1 MWILHGN
8 VTERG
13 DVGGGPGKSSLFFL
27 TAYHPEIGLSGAR
40 VLWPAE
46 PRTFAGSGKSAK
58 WIRNFGKRIGSKGRA
73 RWAFGET
80 PSEQRGTS
88 RATGRRFS
96 ALRWGRPWQASA
108 VRRALNDQL
117 RTGTDKGNLTV

>member
-46 PRTFAGSGKSAK
+46 PRTFAGSGS
-58 WIRNFGKRIGSKGRA
+58 GSLGL
-73 RWAFGET
+73 GGN

>member
-46 PRTFAGSGKSAK
+46 PRTFAGSVFTPGRTHNRS
-58 WIRNFGKRIGSKGRA
+58 RSPRVGSLGLGGTPRSRGALAGQPAGAPQHRVGDALGRL
-73 RWAFGET
+73 R
-80 PSEQRGTS
+80 PSGGRLTTNLELVRTRGI
-88 RATGRRFS
+88 
-96 ALRWGRPWQASA
+96 
-108 VRRALNDQL
+108 
-117 RTGTDKGNLTV
+117 